1 MNNNQSLREFL
12 GGQAANKVDN
22 STDGQQMKETFQDN
36 YFCCFR
42 QFRLILSGKNRIF
55 CTAGFALSGVQ
66 GACQSGLP
74 AEKIESLLW
83 TQLLEFVFY
92 WSLSLLQAL
101 GSAAVFLAIDLVFFC
116 FFLDLFFSIN
126 LGRVPKTLGSHMYH
140 PYSGLWSF
148 RLSGGFLFLIASWR
162 NGQFQRTI
170 FNNLISREAHFST
183 SCDFAGVF
191 FIASSHNV
199 PCEDT
204 LNVSSG
210 RQFADSVSGKHK
222 LPSWFDTSSTV
233 NLRSDN
239 RWQRQMAFCERVCTF
254 EVREDTAP
262 GEWKVQESSSYHWC
276 YYDLS

>member
-36 YFCCFR
+36 YFCCFW

-101 GSAAVFLAIDLVFFC
+101 GSAAVFLAIDLVFLAIDLVFFF
-116 FFLDLFFSIN
+116 FFLIYFFLSIWAECQKLCEAICITHI
-126 LGRVPKTLGSHMYH
+126 LGCEVLYCLAVFFFLSPLDETG
-140 PYSGLWSF
+140 SF
-148 RLSGGFLFLIASWR
+148 RERFLI
-162 NGQFQRTI
+162 I
-170 FNNLISREAHFST
+170 
-183 SCDFAGVF
+183 
-191 FIASSHNV
+191 
-199 PCEDT
+199 
-204 LNVSSG
+204 
-210 RQFADSVSGKHK
+210 
-222 LPSWFDTSSTV
+222 
-233 NLRSDN
+233 
-239 RWQRQMAFCERVCTF
+239 
-254 EVREDTAP
+254 
-262 GEWKVQESSSYHWC
+262 
-276 YYDLS
+276 